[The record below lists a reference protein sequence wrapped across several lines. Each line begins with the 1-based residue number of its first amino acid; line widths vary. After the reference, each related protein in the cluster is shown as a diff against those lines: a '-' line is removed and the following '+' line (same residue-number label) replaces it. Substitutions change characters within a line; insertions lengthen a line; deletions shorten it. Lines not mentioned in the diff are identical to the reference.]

1 MIPKPTKAWPI
12 KLGSPGIIS
21 IGRFDKD
28 RLGFGPL
35 TGFHGRESVLV
46 HIADGSTK
54 TDIEQSD
61 EGENSEGQFSWN
73 GLD

>member
-46 HIADGSTK
+46 HIADGGTK
-54 TDIEQSD
+54 TCIE
-61 EGENSEGQFSWN
+61 
-73 GLD
+73 